1 MRFLLFFI
9 VFISYCL
16 PSKEQTP
23 NSKAIFKTNGQFEI
37 QGRIKNYTP
46 LTNNQ
51 IITFRTYDIQG
62 RSKDTVVIPDK
73 DGLFNLSLFQS
84 YSGNIEMNYDK
95 AWLTLYIPSVK
106 KVGLE
111 INNSTW
117 SSDQSKSGSL
127 KMSGEAGIITPL
139 ILDFKNALKKEVFK
153 TTVNWEDSSLN
164 DETVAA
170 IRITR
175 MKEEL
180 SFLKNYTNKNKI
192 TNTKFINW
200 AKNEI
205 LYTAGFDIAFTSF
218 ISSRKKSLTDQQ
230 LMKILKDIPLT
241 NQSAVYNS
249 SYYNFVSVLAMDL
262 VIIININPI
271 YKDVAKPYGMN
282 AIPVYLKK
290 IDSYSTAL
298 AKELMYYTVYFR
310 HPQNKTD
317 YYLENFQNV
326 IKEPYLKKLF
336 AENKEKFLKPFEPF
350 DLVNKLQE
358 YKVHDSLKTR
368 LIDIFNSERNNNVF
382 IDFWGDWC
390 MPCMKEMPHYS
401 QFIDQFKEI
410 QPSFLF
416 FAVKTDEKSSLEVKN
431 KYSINGN
438 FIVLNDIEENI
449 MRNVLQFSGYPAHF
463 VLRPGSL
470 VVDNTISKIT
480 SGGSQLDKNI
490 VEKVRKHFSSPKKQ
504 F

>member
-1 MRFLLFFI
+1 MVVYIIKTSLMRFLLFII
-9 VFISYCL
+9 VFIGYCL

-23 NSKAIFKTNGQFEI
+23 SSKAIFKTDGQFEI
-37 QGRIKNYTP
+37 QGRIKDYTP

-62 RSKDTVVIPDK
+62 RWKDTVVIPDK
-73 DGLFNLSLFQS
+73 DGLFNLSLFQP

-106 KVGLE
+106 KVALE
-111 INNSTW
+111 INNSRW

-164 DETVAA
+164 DETVSA
-170 IRITR
+170 IRIAR

-180 SFLKNYTNKNKI
+180 SFLKIYTNKNKI

-205 LYTAGFDIAFTSF
+205 LYTAGFDIGFTSF
-218 ISSRKKSLTDQQ
+218 TSSRKKSLTDQQ
-230 LMKILKDIPLT
+230 LMNILKDIPL
-241 NQSAVYNS
+241 NNSSALYNS
-249 SYYNFVSVLAMDL
+249 IYYNFLSILTLDI
-262 VIIININPI
+262 VIIISNNPK
-271 YKDVAKPYGMN
+271 YKDVAIPYGMN
-282 AIPVYLKK
+282 AIPVYLQK
-290 IDSYSTAL
+290 IDSYSAGT
-298 AKELMYYTVYFR
+298 AKELMYYHLYFR

-317 YYLENFQNV
+317 YYLENFRTV

-336 AENKEKFLKPFEPF
+336 AENKEKFFKPFEPF
-350 DLVNKLQE
+350 DLVNKLQQ

-390 MPCMKEMPHYS
+390 LPCMKEMPHYA
-401 QFIDQFKEI
+401 QFIDQFK
-410 QPSFLF
+410 
-416 FAVKTDEKSSLEVKN
+416 
-431 KYSINGN
+431 
-438 FIVLNDIEENI
+438 
-449 MRNVLQFSGYPAHF
+449 
-463 VLRPGSL
+463 
-470 VVDNTISKIT
+470 
-480 SGGSQLDKNI
+480 
-490 VEKVRKHFSSPKKQ
+490 
-504 F
+504 